1 MERERGREEREKR
14 ERKKE
19 DFENKLSLSFEK
31 LKKTST
37 AGAAVSICKPGD
49 SCRFGKVAEAFVY
62 DNFSRVAADA
72 VAVSRKYKLFFSYF

>member
-1 MERERGREEREKR
+1 MFLELICSATV
-14 ERKKE
+14 
-19 DFENKLSLSFEK
+19 LSLK
-31 LKKTST
+31 KKKTPLT
-37 AGAAVSICKPGD
+37 KTGAAVSICKPGD